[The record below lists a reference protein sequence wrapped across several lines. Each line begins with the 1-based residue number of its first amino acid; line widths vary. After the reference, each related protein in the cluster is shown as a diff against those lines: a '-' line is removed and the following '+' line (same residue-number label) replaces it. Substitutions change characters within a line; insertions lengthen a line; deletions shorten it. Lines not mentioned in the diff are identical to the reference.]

1 MYRNWN
7 EKKKASVVK
16 NSIWALKLV
25 WKIDKALP
33 LGYLVS
39 IIIEKVFGLF
49 IQNVLFLKI
58 LLNAIDQNK
67 DFRVYVK
74 YLVMLFL
81 ISALLNIINWFGYY
95 KKQVSAKKVLKGLNN
110 LVFEKASQLDISCY
124 EDPEFYDKYQR
135 ATEVLSNGYFDIIC
149 WNIITIIGNFIAF
162 LCVITTVAAINP
174 VYLCFLA
181 PILLVFVVQTIK
193 NKEFYKRNLE
203 MTRNNRLKAYIQR
216 TIFLRDYS
224 KDMRTSN
231 IFVVLMNRFEKA
243 IKSNIEI
250 YKKYGIK
257 VFLYSLLGS
266 LLGELF
272 PLIATYSY
280 AGYEF
285 IAHKGLTV
293 SGFSVVLSS
302 INSINDAAFQIA
314 ECFDELSCIAIYF
327 QDLRDFFEY
336 QPRIT
341 DGRLTA
347 DAFESLEF
355 KNVSFTYPGTQK
367 PSIKNV
373 SFKIERNKTI
383 AIVGVNGAG
392 KSTLVKLILRF
403 YDVDEGE
410 ILYNGKN
417 IKEYTLESYR
427 NVFATVFQD
436 YKNFALSVF
445 ENVMCRECDEK
456 SKKLA
461 KSSLIKSGAWS
472 KVKAFANGGDTVLT
486 KEFDENG
493 VGLSGGEG
501 QKVSTARLFAKNF
514 EIAILDEPSSAL
526 DPIAEYEM
534 YENLIK
540 ATENKAVIFIS
551 HRLSSSVLSDEILVI
566 DNGTIVERG
575 SHNQLMSLKGE
586 YSKMFTLQAS
596 SYKREV
602 NNEEEI

>member
-74 YLVMLFL
+74 YLVMLFM
-81 ISALLNIINWFGYY
+81 ISALLNVINWFSYY

-149 WNIITIIGNFIAF
+149 WNVITIIGNFIAF

-174 VYLCFLA
+174 VYLCFLT

-193 NKEFYKRNLE
+193 NKEFYKRNVE

-250 YKKYGIK
+250 YKKYGMK

-302 INSINDAAFQIA
+302 INSINDAAFQIT
-314 ECFDELSCIAIYF
+314 ECFDELSYIAIYF
-327 QDLRDFFEY
+327 QNLRDFFEY

-347 DAFESLEF
+347 DAFKSLEF

-417 IKEYTLESYR
+417 IKEYTLDSYR

-472 KVKAFANGGDTVLT
+472 KVEAFANGGDTVLT
-486 KEFDENG
+486 REFDENG

-551 HRLSSSVLSDEILVI
+551 HRLSSAVLSDEILVI
-566 DNGTIVERG
+566 DNGTLIEQG
-575 SHNQLMSLKGE
+575 SHSQLMSLNGE
-586 YSKMFTLQAS
+586 YSKMFTLQAN
-596 SYKREV
+596 SYKKEV